1 MILTLDEICAVK
13 IGYSWS
19 KGNPLIFQIKMYK
32 SDYLTINGKNL
43 DRAAQEIDVEVLIG
57 AESCNVTSLSRSQ
70 LTCRPP
76 KEQPAPLN
84 NNDLPLVV
92 VSVWMFFFSF
102 LLYYFCHFCIFR
114 DL

>member
-1 MILTLDEICAVK
+1 MYLIQVFIILVLKVNFHF
-13 IGYSWS
+13 Y
-19 KGNPLIFQIKMYK
+19 QIKMYK

-76 KEQPAPLN
+76 KEQPAPIN

-92 VSVWMFFFSF
+92 VSVFN
-102 LLYYFCHFCIFR
+102 LLSLNIPVVFG
-114 DL
+114 DV